1 VGEYTIITYID
12 RNMSG
17 LFDAH
22 GLSDSII
29 HYFDKVHVKPKII
42 NVIKLYKPVQNT
54 LPSGGKTNP
63 LIPVSLTPKKG
74 VEQSNITPE

>member
-1 VGEYTIITYID
+1 
-12 RNMSG
+12 
-17 LFDAH
+17 
-22 GLSDSII
+22 
-29 HYFDKVHVKPKII
+29 VKPKII

-54 LPSGGKTNP
+54 LPSGGKNNP